1 MQQRKQ
7 PQSAVSRSVILRCA
21 VVATV
26 SLVAFGVIVYRLVQL
41 QIIDKDNYRHSC
53 VVNKNTCINSAN
65 EIAKTIKGLIEYCI
79 KGKKRCLIEN
89 KTMILL
95 SGENEIGPTFILE

>member
-1 MQQRKQ
+1 MKEGEMLINDFYYYNNEKFKV
-7 PQSAVSRSVILRCA
+7 AVYCIDKGNVE
-21 VVATV
+21 VVV
-26 SLVAFGVIVYRLVQL
+26 SIDFG
-41 QIIDKDNYRHSC
+41 IDKDNYRYSC

-79 KGKKRCLIEN
+79 KGKIRRLIEN

-95 SGENEIGPTFILE
+95 SGENDIGPTFILE